1 MDVLLQEKKIA
12 YRAVEV
18 KDAVKM
24 LPIMDLLKEVLDKT
38 KDKCKEGEIVNFV
51 ISIEAVDGTKMN
63 SISIEMEHRN
73 LKAVY
78 DTLITTGFC
87 TSV

>member
-1 MDVLLQEKKIA
+1 MDVLVQEKKIA

-24 LPIMDLLKEVLDKT
+24 LPIMDLLKEALDKT
-38 KDKCKEGEIVNFV
+38 RDNCKEGEIVNFV
-51 ISIEAVDGTKMN
+51 ISIEEVNGVKMN
-63 SISIEMEHRN
+63 PISIGLERRN
-73 LKAVY
+73 LQAVY
-78 DTLITTGFC
+78 DTLIMMGFC

>member
-38 KDKCKEGEIVNFV
+38 KDNCKESETEKFV

-63 SISIEMEHRN
+63 PVSIGLERRN
-73 LKAVY
+73 LKTVY
-78 DTLITTGFC
+78 DTLTMMGFC
-87 TSV
+87 ASV